1 MQIAE
6 VVINLLA
13 AEAQL
18 NACSD
23 QERDGAS
30 SHQEPAE
37 SSQGGPKEAVSLS
50 DREKKGK
57 NGGKTKG
64 RDDERG
70 SWRHD
75 YDCSATSL
83 RSRYAEP

>member
-6 VVINLLA
+6 VVLNLLA

-18 NACSD
+18 NAWSD
-23 QERDGAS
+23 QEGDDAC
-30 SHQEPAE
+30 SHQEPEE
-37 SSQGGPKEAVSLS
+37 SQQGAKEAVSVS
-50 DREKKGK
+50 DRAKKGK

-83 RSRYAEP
+83 RSRYVEP